1 MIFWL
6 ILILNLKRENS
17 MARAKLPQRKSANLT
32 GEQMRSGLKK
42 IERRIADLEA
52 FDVDLVEQRWDP
64 AIEALEKRVNS
75 TLQDVLGHDTV
86 EYREYSIGALDTLPL
101 IMGGGP
107 DPLPKVHAGYREGIK
122 RELFKLR
129 ALRDIFQER
138 IADSDE
144 ASAMAKSTVI
154 GRESTRRVFIVHGHD
169 DGLKET
175 VARYLS
181 KLEMTPVIL
190 HEQPNQGRTIIEKF
204 ERLADVDFAVV
215 LFTPDD
221 VGYPVNKVEQARSRP
236 RQNVVLELGFFMGAL
251 GRQRVCVLYSGD
263 IELPSDYAGVLYLP
277 LDPAGAW
284 RFLLAK
290 EMRASGIEVDL
301 NNSG

>member
-1 MIFWL
+1 MKSGLIY
-6 ILILNLKRENS
+6 ILILNRENP
-17 MARAKLPQRKSANLT
+17 MARAKIPDRRTANLT
-32 GEQMRSGLKK
+32 AEQMRSGLKK

-52 FDVDLVEQRWDP
+52 FDVNLVERRWDP
-64 AIEALEKRVNS
+64 AVEALEKRVNS

-86 EYREYSIGALDTLPL
+86 EYQEYSIETLDTLPL

-107 DPLPKVHAGYREGIK
+107 DPLSKVHAGYREGIK
-122 RELFKLR
+122 RELFKLG

-138 IADSDE
+138 IEDSDE
-144 ASAMAKSTVI
+144 VSVVAKAPV
-154 GRESTRRVFIVHGHD
+154 GDREITRRVFVVHGHE

-181 KLEMTPVIL
+181 KLEVTPVIL
-190 HEQPNQGRTIIEKF
+190 HEEPNQGRTIIEKF
-204 ERLADVDFAVV
+204 ERHADVDFAVV

-221 VGYPVNKVEQARSRP
+221 IGYPVNRVEQSRPRP
-236 RQNVVLELGFFMGAL
+236 RQNVVLELGFFMGTL

-263 IELPSDYAGVLYLP
+263 VELPSDYAGVLYLP
-277 LDPAGAW
+277 LDTAGAW

-290 EMRASGIEVDL
+290 EMKASGINIDL
-301 NNSG
+301 NRAG

>member
-1 MIFWL
+1 
-6 ILILNLKRENS
+6 
-17 MARAKLPQRKSANLT
+17 MARAKIPDRRTANLT
-32 GEQMRSGLKK
+32 AEQMRSGLKK

-52 FDVDLVEQRWDP
+52 FDVNLVERRWDP

-86 EYREYSIGALDTLPL
+86 EYQEYSIGTLDTLPL

-107 DPLPKVHAGYREGIK
+107 DPLSKVHAGYREGIK
-122 RELFKLR
+122 RELFKLG

-138 IADSDE
+138 LEDSGEVSVVAKAAVAD
-144 ASAMAKSTVI
+144 
-154 GRESTRRVFIVHGHD
+154 RESTRRVFVVHGHD

-181 KLEMTPVIL
+181 RLELAPVIL
-190 HEQPNQGRTIIEKF
+190 HEEPNQGRTIIEKF
-204 ERLADVDFAVV
+204 ERHADVDFAVV

-221 VGYPVNKVEQARSRP
+221 VGYPANRVEKSRPRP
-236 RQNVVLELGFFMGAL
+236 RQNVVLELGFFMGTL

-263 IELPSDYAGVLYLP
+263 VELPSDYAGVLYLP
-277 LDPAGAW
+277 LDAAGAW

-290 EMRASGIEVDL
+290 EMKASGIDIDL
-301 NNSG
+301 NRAG